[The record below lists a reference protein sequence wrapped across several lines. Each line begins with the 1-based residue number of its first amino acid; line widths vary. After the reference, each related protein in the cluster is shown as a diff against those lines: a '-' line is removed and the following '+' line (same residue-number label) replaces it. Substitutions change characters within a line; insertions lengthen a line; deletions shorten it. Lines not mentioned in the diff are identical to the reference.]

1 MPLYSQGP
9 QKGAGY
15 EYEERLN
22 SNIHKYFSPN
32 MNTDES
38 AGEET
43 EITDSLFGGYKQGG
57 NSFTSKQQQQQVV
70 KGGGGQSNSRFN
82 GNNMHKTGVS
92 APPAMGS
99 SPGELDS
106 EDEIF

>member
-1 MPLYSQGP
+1 MPPPYSQAP
-9 QKGAGY
+9 QKGGGGY
-15 EYEERLN
+15 DYEERLN

-32 MNTDES
+32 VNTDKS

-43 EITDSLFGGYKQGG
+43 DMTDSLFGGYKQGG
-57 NSFTSKQQQQQVV
+57 NSFNTKQQV
-70 KGGGGQSNSRFN
+70 KVGGRGKSNSRFN
-82 GNNMHKTGVS
+82 GNKIYKTGVS

-99 SPGELDS
+99 GPDELDS